1 MSIPYIDSNLTLAY
15 ALAMVLSLEPALA
28 AKVEQW
34 SAETGRP
41 ATDLVEDAI
50 AGYFNEI
57 EELRS
62 KLDSRYDE
70 IVNGKVQPLDGIEV
84 CRLIRERAEARR
96 KQIA

>member
-1 MSIPYIDSNLTLAY
+1 
-15 ALAMVLSLEPALA
+15 MVLSLEPALA

-41 ATDLVEDAI
+41 AADLVEDAI

>member
-1 MSIPYIDSNLTLAY
+1 MELT
-15 ALAMVLSLEPALA
+15 LEPALA

-41 ATDLVEDAI
+41 AGELVEDAI

-57 EELRS
+57 EVLRNM
-62 KLDSRYDE
+62 LDSRYDE
-70 IVNGKVQPLDGIEV
+70 IVNGKVQPLDGVEA

-96 KQIA
+96 KLIA

>member
-1 MSIPYIDSNLTLAY
+1 
-15 ALAMVLSLEPALA
+15 MVLSLEPALA

-57 EELRS
+57 EDLRVM
-62 KLDSRYDE
+62 LNSRYDE
-70 IVNGKVQPLDGIEV
+70 IVSGAVQPLDGVEA

-96 KQIA
+96 KPIA